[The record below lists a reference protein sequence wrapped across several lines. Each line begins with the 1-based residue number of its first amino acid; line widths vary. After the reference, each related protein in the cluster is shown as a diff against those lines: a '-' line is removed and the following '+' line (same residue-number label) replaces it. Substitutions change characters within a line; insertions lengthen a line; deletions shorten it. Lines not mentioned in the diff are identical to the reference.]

1 MWYQREFTLPPEWE
15 GKGILL
21 HFGAVDYHAIV
32 WINGHLAGENKGGYA
47 SFTLDIAPFL
57 CSGANT
63 ITVRVVD
70 RPLTS
75 QPRGKQKARYE
86 NFGCWYTPV
95 TGIWQS
101 VWLEAV
107 GGTYLDHV
115 RMVPDIDKGT
125 LCIDYWLSGFEPGL
139 TLKCDVSLDGQQIAS
154 LTTDIEEKHTFSQIL
169 SPGEMGC

>member
-1 MWYQREFTLPPEWE
+1 M
-15 GKGILL
+15 
-21 HFGAVDYHAIV
+21 
-32 WINGHLAGENKGGYA
+32 
-47 SFTLDIAPFL
+47 
-57 CSGANT
+57 
-63 ITVRVVD
+63 
-70 RPLTS
+70 
-75 QPRGKQKARYE
+75 
-86 NFGCWYTPV
+86 

-139 TLKCDVSLDGQQIAS
+139 TLKCDVSLDEPAGSESHHRYRREA
-154 LTTDIEEKHTFSQIL
+154 HVFSQIL